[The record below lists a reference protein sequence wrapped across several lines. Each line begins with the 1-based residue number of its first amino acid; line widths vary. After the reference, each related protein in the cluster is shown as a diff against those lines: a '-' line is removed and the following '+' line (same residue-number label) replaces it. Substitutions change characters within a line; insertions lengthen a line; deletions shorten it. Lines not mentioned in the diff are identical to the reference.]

1 MKYGR
6 NLILVAIVFAF
17 VFVFASFT
25 HAEVKYVG
33 EDKKTLGDWPGKYG
47 KNGAMVFALADV
59 KDMKDITKFDDAKNQ
74 RWNWANPTPDKRGA
88 IYPTDLKS
96 RAGSCLFNN
105 PNTVLT
111 LETKLKNYQIAVYA
125 VDWDSTARSESFT
138 GYQGDTAPKVP
149 DVTIKNPDFNAGMYE
164 IWTVTGTDPFNLKID
179 FVSGA
184 NWVITGIFIDA
195 LGAAVDAN
203 GKLATT
209 WGDIKK

>member
-1 MKYGR
+1 MKSCR
-6 NLILVAIVFAF
+6 SLILVTIVFA
-17 VFVFASFT
+17 FVFASFT
-25 HAEVKYVG
+25 HAAVKYVG

-47 KNGAMVFALADV
+47 KNGAIVFQPAEDI
-59 KDMKDITKFDDAKNQ
+59 KDLKDITKFDDKSNQ

-88 IYPTDLKS
+88 IYPTDLKT
-96 RAGSCLFNN
+96 RAGSCMFNN

-111 LETKLKNYQIAVYA
+111 LETKLKNYQVAVYA

-138 GYQGDTAPKVP
+138 GYQGTKAPADP

-164 IWTVTGTDPFNLKID
+164 IWIVNGTDPFNLKID

-195 LGAAVDAN
+195 IGAAVEAN

-209 WGDIKK
+209 WGDLKK